1 MPSGYRLGLS
11 NVAVSR
17 TRAGSNTTISAS
29 LMKGAVPGLGQW
41 GAGQANP
48 GNRAPWWDGGKKKA
62 AGPRSKIAV
71 DDTGWRRA
79 VDQWEQVA
87 ELEIGEEAAAIP

>member
-1 MPSGYRLGLS
+1 MLVYHPLDKFRLGF
-11 NVAVSR
+11 
-17 TRAGSNTTISAS
+17 
-29 LMKGAVPGLGQW
+29 GLV
-41 GAGQANP
+41 
-48 GNRAPWWDGGKKKA
+48 
-62 AGPRSKIAV
+62 AV